1 MNIFLIIIGAI
12 LLFICGIL
20 CLASGRAIKNQT
32 NWDDFYKQIKEKILD
47 IPEEAVYNLV
57 RRMNFWSAVG
67 VLLGFALVLGGIILT
82 ALQY

>member
-1 MNIFLIIIGAI
+1 MNIFLIVIGAI
-12 LLFICGIL
+12 ILFICGLL

-57 RRMNFWSAVG
+57 CRMNFWSAVG
-67 VLLGFALVLGGIILT
+67 VLLGFALVIGGIILT
-82 ALQY
+82 ALWY